1 MNRVQKRALKP
12 INKIENIAADLEE
25 LIEELTNYYDERSE
39 RWQDS
44 DKGEEFSDHLYN
56 LEELKDALENAAM
69 DARDSLDLNDEY

>member
-44 DKGEEFSDHLYN
+44 DKGEEFSDHLYF

-69 DARDSLDLNDEY
+69 DARDSLDLNDEC